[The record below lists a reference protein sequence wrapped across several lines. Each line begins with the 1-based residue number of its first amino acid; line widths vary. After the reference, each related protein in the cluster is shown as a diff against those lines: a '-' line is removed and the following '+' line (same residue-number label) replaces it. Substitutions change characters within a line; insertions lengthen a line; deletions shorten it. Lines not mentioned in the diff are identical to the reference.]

1 MELAFQ
7 KVEIPHSLKQRTKR
21 KALSYT
27 GGFTFLAVRTEE
39 DSFNKHLSTKHML
52 YTLVPLNV
60 FPGPV
65 TLT

>member
-21 KALSYT
+21 KDVSST
-27 GGFTFLAVRTEE
+27 GEFTFLGVRTEE
-39 DSFNKHLSTKHML
+39 DSFNKHLTAKHIL
-52 YTLVPLNV
+52 CTLAPLSV